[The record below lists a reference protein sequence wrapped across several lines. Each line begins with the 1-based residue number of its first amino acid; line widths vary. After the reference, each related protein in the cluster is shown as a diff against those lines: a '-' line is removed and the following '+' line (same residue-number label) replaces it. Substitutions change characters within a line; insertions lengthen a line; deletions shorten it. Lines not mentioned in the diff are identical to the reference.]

1 MMLVDDSAVKV
12 CYFVSFFGLTIY
24 QDVER
29 ALKSET
35 LYRIK
40 SFLALYDY
48 LYQLTLSA
56 NCE

>member
-12 CYFVSFFGLTIY
+12 CYYVSFFGLIIY
-24 QDVER
+24 QYVER
-29 ALKSET
+29 ALKSIT

-40 SFLALYDY
+40 SFLVLRDY

-56 NCE
+56 SCE